1 MTANE
6 RFEKAW
12 GVFLVYLNRNPKAQ
26 LTPFLK
32 ERHINHRTMMNLG
45 VRKRIFS
52 FTCQAGNP
60 PNSGGSPQR
69 KSRSYKG
76 EVVRL

>member
-6 RFEKAW
+6 RFEKSSHHDE
-12 GVFLVYLNRNPKAQ
+12 LD
-26 LTPFLK
+26 
-32 ERHINHRTMMNLG
+32 

-76 EVVRL
+76 EVVRLKGL